1 MAPRPPPRPPSGAAE
16 IVYVL
21 VRGEVADVYGGEK
34 SSIAQAAAV
43 GRRGFRARFITTAR
57 DRFAEEVEAAGME
70 CEVVPAGDPLA
81 GFRAAG
87 PAGWLRRL
95 VDLARVNAAVFRA
108 ARQAKVVHTIAVP
121 GFLCGFAGA
130 RLAGR
135 PVVFHVRSAPGG
147 LRANRLE
154 QLAMLLANRTICVSQ
169 SLRDQLVATASP
181 ALRPLVAGRVRAIDN
196 GFDFAEL
203 EAAAA
208 RAAPVVRGEG
218 QLTALLVGGI
228 WPRKGQLAVLEHVL
242 PRVVDAE
249 PRFHLTVIGGATDA
263 AYHRACLD
271 AVARRGLARH
281 VTFTGYLD
289 RREVFRHYLAAD
301 LLILPSE
308 GEGLPR
314 CAVEAAA
321 FGLPVVATRTV
332 GTVDVVVPGRTGIL
346 VAPGRPEEMAD
357 AVLQLLGDARL
368 RARLGALAASHVRT
382 RFAMAATADATARLY
397 RELAGGS
404 NLAACEPG

>member
-1 MAPRPPPRPPSGAAE
+1 MDRPRPRKQPSGGAE
-16 IVYVL
+16 IVHVL
-21 VRGEVADVYGGEK
+21 VRGAVADVYGGEK
-34 SSIAQAAAV
+34 SSIAQAAWL
-43 GRRGFRARFITTAR
+43 GRHGFRARFVTTAR
-57 DRFAEEVEAAGME
+57 DGFAAEVEAAGMG
-70 CEVVPAGDPLA
+70 CEVVPVGDPLA

-87 PAGWLRRL
+87 PVGWLRRT
-95 VDLARVNAAVFRA
+95 VAVARVNRAVFRA
-108 ARQAKVVHTIAVP
+108 ARTASVVHTIAVP

-130 RLAGR
+130 RLARR
-135 PVVFHVRSAPGG
+135 PVIFHVRSAPGG

-154 QLAMLLANRTICVSQ
+154 QLAMLLADRTICVSR
-169 SLRDQLVATASP
+169 SLRDRLVATSSR
-181 ALRPLVAGRVRAIDN
+181 ALRPFLERRVCAIDN
-196 GFDFAEL
+196 GFDFDEI
-203 EAAAA
+203 EAASVH
-208 RAAPVVRGEG
+208 AAPAVRDGD
-218 QLTALLVGGI
+218 QLRGLLVGGI

-242 PRVVDAE
+242 PRVVEAE
-249 PRFHLTVIGGATDA
+249 PRFHLTIIGGATDP
-263 AYHRACLD
+263 AYQRACLD

-289 RREVFRHYLAAD
+289 RREVFRHYRGAD

-321 FGLPVVATRTV
+321 FGLPVVATRTL
-332 GTVDVVVPGRTGIL
+332 GTVDVVVPGRTGLL
-346 VAPGRPEEMAD
+346 VEPGRPDEMAA
-357 AVLQLLGDARL
+357 AVLRLLGDARL
-368 RARLGALAASHVRT
+368 RALLGALAAAHVRR